1 VYYRENTYITST
13 TSGLSNVLS
22 IYYDRVFLD
31 RAKLMLSHDFG
42 AQRKT
47 IPGNSGSTV
56 KWNRFTPL
64 PVATTALSEG
74 STNPSPV
81 DMSTTQVS
89 SVIQTYGTY
98 TAVSDLFNLTSLD
111 VGLKEHVEVHGQNC
125 GETLDTLIRIELGGT
140 STTSMGSATTTMA
153 VGGATTT
160 GGILTSNVM
169 DGATIRK
176 AVRTLKANK
185 AQRFDNGFFRGI
197 IDVNQSYDL
206 FGNSEWLNSISIYT
220 DPTQLKQGIVGKLHG
235 VEFVETNNGLALA
248 NAGAGNVTNSAS
260 TLYSCYIFGKNA
272 YGTVSLENQP
282 GNRIYIKTPGP
293 QDTSNPLDIYSTV
306 GWKAF
311 FAVKVLNAAWIVRIL
326 SAATA

>member
-1 VYYRENTYITST
+1 M
-13 TSGLSNVLS
+13 LS

-47 IPGNSGSTV
+47 IPGNAGTTV

-64 PVATTALSEG
+64 AVATTALTDG
-74 STNPSPV
+74 SSNPSAV

-89 SVIQTYGTY
+89 AVMAAFGNF

-111 VGLKEHVEVHGQNC
+111 VGLKEHVEVHAQNC
-125 GETLDTLIRIELGGT
+125 GETLDTLIRNELGGT
-140 STTSMGSATTTMA
+140 SSASMGNATTTFA
-153 VGGATTT
+153 VGGATTL
-160 GGILTSNVM
+160 GGILTSNII
-169 DGATIRK
+169 DGASIRK
-176 AVRTLKANK
+176 AVRTLKTNK
-185 AQRFDNGFFRGI
+185 AQRFDNGYFRGI

-206 FGNSEWLNSISIYT
+206 YGNTEWLNSISIYT
-220 DPTQLKQGIVGKLHG
+220 DPTQLKAGIVGKLHG
-235 VEFVETNNGLALA
+235 AEFVETNNGLAIA
-248 NAGAGNVTNSAS
+248 NAGVGTVTNAAA
-260 TLYSCYIFGKNA
+260 TVYSCYVFGKNA

-311 FAVKVLNAAWIVRIL
+311 FAVKVLNSAWIVRIL

>member
-1 VYYRENTYITST
+1 MTST
-13 TSGLSNVLS
+13 TGGLSN
-22 IYYDRVFLD
+22 IMNIFYDRVFLD

-47 IPGNSGSTV
+47 IPGNMGVSV

-64 PVATTALSEG
+64 AVATTALTEG
-74 STNPSPV
+74 STNPSAV
-81 DMSTTQVS
+81 DMTTTVVSTTMS
-89 SVIQTYGTY
+89 TYGNY
-98 TAVSDLFNLTSLD
+98 TPVSDLFNLTSLD
-111 VGLKEHVEVHGQNC
+111 VNLKEHVEVHGQNC
-125 GETLDTLIRIELGGT
+125 GETLDTLIRNELGGT
-140 STTSMGSATTTMA
+140 TSVTPGGATTTFA
-153 VGGATTT
+153 VGGATTI
-160 GGILTSNVM
+160 GGIASTNVM
-169 DGATIRK
+169 DGASIRK
-176 AVRTLKANK
+176 AVRTLKTNR

-206 FGNSEWLNSISIYT
+206 FGNTEWLNSISIYT
-220 DPTQLKQGIVGKLHG
+220 DPTQLKAGIVGKLHG
-235 VEFVETNNGLALA
+235 VEFVETNNGLVFS
-248 NAGAGNVTNSAS
+248 NAGTSTSNATNI
-260 TLYSCYIFGKNA
+260 YSCYVFGKNA

-311 FAVKVLNAAWIVRIL
+311 FAVKVLNAAWIVRIF